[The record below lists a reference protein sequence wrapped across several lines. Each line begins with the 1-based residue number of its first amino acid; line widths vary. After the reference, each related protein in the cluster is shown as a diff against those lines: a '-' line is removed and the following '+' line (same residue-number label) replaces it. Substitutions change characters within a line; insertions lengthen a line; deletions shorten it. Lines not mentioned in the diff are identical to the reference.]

1 MNTETKEEFRTL
13 INKIDHN
20 CNLTNEIVEDEYLQD
35 DEMFIEIYDKIAE
48 LQEAITNYQE
58 KNNYI

>member
-13 INKIDHN
+13 INKIDDN